1 MKLYNLKVAVS
12 SESPADFYVFEEI
25 EMPHTRA
32 LFVLH
37 TNPELD
43 SFTKIKFAE
52 VERDFYE
59 GIAAVREDL
68 LNSLYR
74 EGYST
79 LKAEEEEK
87 HLKAFPNVLKTVGL
101 VKLQDK
107 PLEDE
112 EKQLAAQLYNWQPYR
127 KIKV

>member
-1 MKLYNLKVAVS
+1 MKLCNLKVAVS

-32 LFVLH
+32 LFVLQ
-37 TNPELD
+37 TNPEFD

-52 VERDFYE
+52 VERDFNE
-59 GIAAVREDL
+59 GISAIREDL
-68 LNSLYR
+68 LNSLRR

-79 LKAEEEEK
+79 LTVEEEQK
-87 HLKAFPNVLKTVGL
+87 HLKAFPNILKTIGLVGL
-101 VKLQDK
+101 QNNFLQD
-107 PLEDE
+107 D
-112 EKQLAAQLYNWQPYR
+112 EKQLAARLHNWQPYR